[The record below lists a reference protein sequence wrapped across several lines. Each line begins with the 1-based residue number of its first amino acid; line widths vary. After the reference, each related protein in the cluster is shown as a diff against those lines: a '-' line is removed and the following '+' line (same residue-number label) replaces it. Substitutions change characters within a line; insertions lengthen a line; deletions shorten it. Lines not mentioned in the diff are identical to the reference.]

1 MTTSNLDKKFQEK
14 TIEYFTDSSGY
25 FNEESC
31 DPVNWD
37 YEPSTYG
44 VEGVE
49 ICTSPHMVSFDDFN
63 GGIENPGRDEIDY
76 NAVEALQSCIK
87 DKGIVTK
94 GSRMLYYDIETGKK
108 INGIKRSI
116 VAARLGFKGWMG
128 VGVKFDNPTALAD
141 FAYESNNPKEGD
153 ATLVH
158 QLPNKEDTIAY
169 VIERFEKTNRDN
181 ITEDEIIELVKK
193 RTKNN
198 YHITENN
205 KGDIVKKV
213 LIKLQSKGKSSERYI
228 VYDDLEMRKEL
239 DNLLKKEN
247 EWALEFW
254 EDYDEDNLES
264 NDAVI
269 VFLNMNGNGI
279 SGAYQYI
286 ERRLAFAKAKKKPVC
301 YVIVAKP
308 PRSKNTT
315 LTSSRAT
322 ILTGDVKRLEETLCG
337 CFGHDWENFKS
348 IIAHN
353 HPDSQHVF
361 LRQDSETEPEGT
373 LIYAKDIL

>member
-31 DPVNWD
+31 DPANWD

-63 GGIENPGRDEIDY
+63 GGIENPGRDKIDY

-87 DKGIVTK
+87 AKGIVTK

-158 QLPNKEDTIAY
+158 QLPNKEDTLAY
-169 VIERFEKTNRDN
+169 VIERFEKTNRDD
-181 ITEDEIIELVKK
+181 ITEDEIAELVRK
-193 RTKNN
+193 RTHLNN
-198 YHITENN
+198 HISDANQ
-205 KGDIVKKV
+205 GDIIKKV

-228 VYDDLEMRKEL
+228 VYDDNEMMREL
-239 DNLLKKEN
+239 DSLVKYGN

-254 EDYDEDNLES
+254 EDYDESEPDK
-264 NDAVI
+264 AVI
-269 VFLNMNGNGI
+269 IFINMNGNGI
-279 SGAYQYI
+279 SGSYQYI
-286 ERRLAFAKAKKKPVC
+286 LRKLALAKAKKKPAC
-301 YVIVAKP
+301 FVIVAKP
-308 PRSKNTT
+308 PRAKN
-315 LTSSRAT
+315 AT
-322 ILTGDVKRLEETLCG
+322 ISSKRMKIITGDIKRLEETLCG
-337 CFGHDWENFKS
+337 CFGFDVSEFRGNL
-348 IIAHN
+348 AHN
-353 HPDSQHVF
+353 KQKSQHVF
-361 LRQDSETEPEGT
+361 LRQDSENEPEGT